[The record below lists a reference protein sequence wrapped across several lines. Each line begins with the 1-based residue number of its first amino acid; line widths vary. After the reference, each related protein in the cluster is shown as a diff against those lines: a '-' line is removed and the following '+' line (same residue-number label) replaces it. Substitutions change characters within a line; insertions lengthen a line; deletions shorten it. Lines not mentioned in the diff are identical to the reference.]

1 MPRRGTVFV
10 HVPLSHT
17 FTIQVAGGD
26 GDPFYVSQAGRT
38 CGLREGDVVV
48 GVDGA
53 STARWPLALLQQ
65 TLRRAARD
73 VVVEVLREMGDSAAS
88 VGVRAG
94 GTELG
99 IKHHTVTKAVHET
112 EDLPVVSENGKIEPC
127 VESPQGAPTSPASP
141 SASPPCSQS
150 MTPAATPDT
159 EAQTVTSSQTSHTS
173 TSFESA
179 VSIQSTGAELQGAV
193 QPQAIQNISSQSQAV
208 HSQSSSINQ
217 SHSTINGHQTI
228 QATTAVSGQQTFQSV
243 QSVSQ
248 TQSAQTV
255 VQSQA
260 AVGISSGQ
268 PLSIQ
273 EVPADLPRI
282 EAPSVDENANSI
294 PENIPAQPQPEPV
307 LQASPAPEPSQES
320 EPVAAPE
327 PVVVSEPAAAPEP
340 IPATVPEPVAAAPE
354 PVVEPEP
361 AVVEEAIA
369 APEPPMSSEEAV
381 AQEPP
386 ALPEPAVP
394 ETVVHVQESAPAP
407 EPEPAVA
414 AEERLAPEPQ
424 PAQEE
429 IAEEAP
435 LVAVSEPVPAAEP
448 APSVMTTG
456 SSGGGG
462 GPAVEEISQEHI
474 KEQLHEIITEIEQ
487 QVLPEQE
494 HEQQQQ
500 QQEVQQGGG
509 DGGVAQTLTKPP
521 EEAQPVVGE
530 ACHPMEAEEVKYEYY
545 DEDGVLHHTWKPKG
559 KYEVPKTVIQ
569 YEDVVPIAVPDVT
582 MSLKPQAPKPAPPPP
597 EPEPPKPEPQPMVEM
612 HHEPSNLTNGAVSP
626 IEIPEGIP
634 LLARIL
640 PKDNEDGERKISLER
655 LFTPATDSGDLTPKR
670 SPSKKA
676 FASSSFYRPDHPTID
691 DQVELAQ
698 RISFSLV
705 DENNKMSRGQSM
717 YMKRKK
723 RSMRWIHAGGA
734 HDEDAAGSAEG
745 GEGPEEDL
753 LLKQPPMTQ
762 RPASVPTVQQV
773 DTKKPPMK
781 LLMSPKG
788 VQDFHAVQEHYQ
800 TLMEQAVPTSPEV
813 GKIVAEVQ
821 SPTGKGAELFA
832 KRKKRMDKFIV
843 DETTVQKAQTTTR
856 TPQPQPQ
863 PVVTDDL
870 NMKKSAVEQR
880 NRQQQQIMEQFLKSR
895 EGSLTLVKSPWQ
907 ATMETGTPDAAF
919 DDKRQRIKLANTVVE
934 RADTKLAESSWLEP
948 PKPMPLM
955 TPQVTPQVAP
965 APAAAPSG
973 PAAIYSAEVKVV
985 MRSSQPP
992 TPAMDVPRAVF
1003 SPMDSN
1009 NKRNSASFNMAAKG
1023 WGTYNNFYSPITF
1036 AT

>member
-1 MPRRGTVFV
+1 
-10 HVPLSHT
+10 
-17 FTIQVAGGD
+17 
-26 GDPFYVSQAGRT
+26 
-38 CGLREGDVVV
+38 
-48 GVDGA
+48 
-53 STARWPLALLQQ
+53 
-65 TLRRAARD
+65 
-73 VVVEVLREMGDSAAS
+73 MGDSAAS

-99 IKHHTVTKAVHET
+99 AASLKHHTVTKAVHET
-112 EDLPVVSENGKIEPC
+112 EELPVVSENGKVEPC
-127 VESPQGAPTSPASP
+127 VESPQGAPASPASP

-179 VSIQSTGAELQGAV
+179 VSIQSTGGVLQGAV
-193 QPQAIQNISSQSQAV
+193 EPQAIQNISSQSQAV
-208 HSQSSSINQ
+208 HSQSTQSSSISQ
-217 SHSTINGHQTI
+217 SHSAINGHQTI
-228 QATTAVSGQQTFQSV
+228 QTSTAVSGQQTFQSM

-268 PLSIQ
+268 PLSVL
-273 EVPADLPRI
+273 EAPADQPLL

-294 PENIPAQPQPEPV
+294 PENIPAQPQPESV
-307 LQASPAPEPSQES
+307 LEASPVQEPAEGS

-327 PVVVSEPAAAPEP
+327 PTVIPEPEAAPEP
-340 IPATVPEPVAAAPE
+340 APTTVPEPVAAAPEPVPAAPE

-361 AVVEEAIA
+361 AVVEEPSA
-369 APEPPMSSEEAV
+369 APEPAMSSEEAV
-381 AQEPP
+381 AQQPTV
-386 ALPEPAVP
+386 LPEAPVS
-394 ETVVHVQESAPAP
+394 ETVVDVQESAPPP

-414 AEERLAPEPQ
+414 AEETLAPDPQ
-424 PAQEE
+424 PVQEE
-429 IAEEAP
+429 IAEEALP
-435 LVAVSEPVPAAEP
+435 AAAPEPVPAVEP
-448 APSVMTTG
+448 EPSVVTTT
-456 SSGGGG
+456 SGGGG

-494 HEQQQQ
+494 QEQQQQ
-500 QQEVQQGGG
+500 QQ
-509 DGGVAQTLTKPP
+509 
-521 EEAQPVVGE
+521 
-530 ACHPMEAEEVKYEYY
+530 
-545 DEDGVLHHTWKPKG
+545 EDGVLHHTWRPKG

-569 YEDVVPIAVPDVT
+569 YEDVVPIPVPDVT
-582 MSLKPQAPKPAPPPP
+582 ISLKAQAPQPAPPPP
-597 EPEPPKPEPQPMVEM
+597 QPEPPKPEPQPTVET
-612 HHEPSNLTNGAVSP
+612 HQEPSSLTNGAVSP

-640 PKDNEDGERKISLER
+640 PKDHEDGEKKISLER

-670 SPSKKA
+670 KKA

-753 LLKQPPMTQ
+753 LLKQPPM
-762 RPASVPTVQQV
+762 
-773 DTKKPPMK
+773 KPPMK

-856 TPQPQPQ
+856 AQQQQQPQSI
-863 PVVTDDL
+863 VTDDL
-870 NMKKSAVEQR
+870 AVKKSAVEER
-880 NRQQQQIMEQFLKSR
+880 NRQQQQIMEQFLRSR

-919 DDKRQRIKLANTVVE
+919 DDKRQRIKVHTL
-934 RADTKLAESSWLEP
+934 P
-948 PKPMPLM
+948 
-955 TPQVTPQVAP
+955 
-965 APAAAPSG
+965 
-973 PAAIYSAEVKVV
+973 
-985 MRSSQPP
+985 
-992 TPAMDVPRAVF
+992 
-1003 SPMDSN
+1003 
-1009 NKRNSASFNMAAKG
+1009 
-1023 WGTYNNFYSPITF
+1023 
-1036 AT
+1036 

>member
-1 MPRRGTVFV
+1 
-10 HVPLSHT
+10 
-17 FTIQVAGGD
+17 
-26 GDPFYVSQAGRT
+26 
-38 CGLREGDVVV
+38 
-48 GVDGA
+48 
-53 STARWPLALLQQ
+53 
-65 TLRRAARD
+65 
-73 VVVEVLREMGDSAAS
+73 MGDSAAS

-99 IKHHTVTKAVHET
+99 AASLKHHTVTKAVHET
-112 EDLPVVSENGKIEPC
+112 EELPVVSENGKVEPC
-127 VESPQGAPTSPASP
+127 VESPQGAPASPASP

-179 VSIQSTGAELQGAV
+179 VSIQSTGGVLQGAV
-193 QPQAIQNISSQSQAV
+193 EPQAIQNISSQSQAV
-208 HSQSSSINQ
+208 HSQSTQSSSISQ
-217 SHSTINGHQTI
+217 SHSAINGHQTI
-228 QATTAVSGQQTFQSV
+228 QTSTAVSGQQTFQSM

-268 PLSIQ
+268 PLSVL
-273 EVPADLPRI
+273 EAPADQPLL

-294 PENIPAQPQPEPV
+294 PENIPAQPQPESV
-307 LQASPAPEPSQES
+307 LEASPVQEPAEGS

-327 PVVVSEPAAAPEP
+327 PTVIPEPEAAPEP
-340 IPATVPEPVAAAPE
+340 APTTVPEPVAAAPEPVPAAPE

-361 AVVEEAIA
+361 AVVEEPSA
-369 APEPPMSSEEAV
+369 APEPAMSSEEAV
-381 AQEPP
+381 AQQPTV
-386 ALPEPAVP
+386 LPEAPVS
-394 ETVVHVQESAPAP
+394 ETVVDVQESAPPP

-414 AEERLAPEPQ
+414 AEETLAPDPQ
-424 PAQEE
+424 PVQEE
-429 IAEEAP
+429 IAEEALP
-435 LVAVSEPVPAAEP
+435 AAAPEPVPAVEP
-448 APSVMTTG
+448 EPSVVTTT
-456 SSGGGG
+456 SGGGG

-494 HEQQQQ
+494 QEQQQQ
-500 QQEVQQGGG
+500 QQ
-509 DGGVAQTLTKPP
+509 
-521 EEAQPVVGE
+521 
-530 ACHPMEAEEVKYEYY
+530 
-545 DEDGVLHHTWKPKG
+545 EDGVLHHTWRPKG

-569 YEDVVPIAVPDVT
+569 YEDVVPIPVPDVT
-582 MSLKPQAPKPAPPPP
+582 ISLKAQAPQPAPPPP
-597 EPEPPKPEPQPMVEM
+597 QPEPPKPEPQPTVET
-612 HHEPSNLTNGAVSP
+612 HQEPSSLTNGAVSP

-640 PKDNEDGERKISLER
+640 PKDHEDGEKKISLER

-670 SPSKKA
+670 KKA

-723 RSMRWIHAGGA
+723 RSMRWIH
-734 HDEDAAGSAEG
+734 AGSAEG

-856 TPQPQPQ
+856 AQQQQQPQSI
-863 PVVTDDL
+863 VTDDL
-870 NMKKSAVEQR
+870 AVKKSAVEER
-880 NRQQQQIMEQFLKSR
+880 NRQQQQIMEQFLRSR

-919 DDKRQRIKLANTVVE
+919 DDKRQRIKVHTL
-934 RADTKLAESSWLEP
+934 P
-948 PKPMPLM
+948 
-955 TPQVTPQVAP
+955 
-965 APAAAPSG
+965 
-973 PAAIYSAEVKVV
+973 
-985 MRSSQPP
+985 
-992 TPAMDVPRAVF
+992 
-1003 SPMDSN
+1003 
-1009 NKRNSASFNMAAKG
+1009 
-1023 WGTYNNFYSPITF
+1023 
-1036 AT
+1036 

>member
-1 MPRRGTVFV
+1 
-10 HVPLSHT
+10 
-17 FTIQVAGGD
+17 
-26 GDPFYVSQAGRT
+26 
-38 CGLREGDVVV
+38 
-48 GVDGA
+48 
-53 STARWPLALLQQ
+53 
-65 TLRRAARD
+65 
-73 VVVEVLREMGDSAAS
+73 MGDSAAS

-99 IKHHTVTKAVHET
+99 AASLKHHTVTK
-112 EDLPVVSENGKIEPC
+112 
-127 VESPQGAPTSPASP
+127 
-141 SASPPCSQS
+141 
-150 MTPAATPDT
+150 
-159 EAQTVTSSQTSHTS
+159 QTVTSSQTSHTS

-179 VSIQSTGAELQGAV
+179 VSIQSTGGVLQGAV
-193 QPQAIQNISSQSQAV
+193 EPQAIQNISSQSQAV
-208 HSQSSSINQ
+208 HSQSTQSSSISQ
-217 SHSTINGHQTI
+217 SHSAINGHQTI
-228 QATTAVSGQQTFQSV
+228 QTSTAVSGQQTFQSM

-268 PLSIQ
+268 PLSVL
-273 EVPADLPRI
+273 EAPADQPLL

-294 PENIPAQPQPEPV
+294 PENIPAQPQPESV
-307 LQASPAPEPSQES
+307 LEASPVQEPAEGS

-327 PVVVSEPAAAPEP
+327 PTVIPEPEAAPEP
-340 IPATVPEPVAAAPE
+340 APTTVPEPVAAAPEPVPAAPE

-361 AVVEEAIA
+361 AVVEEPSA
-369 APEPPMSSEEAV
+369 APEPAMSSEEAV
-381 AQEPP
+381 AQQPTV
-386 ALPEPAVP
+386 LPEAPVS
-394 ETVVHVQESAPAP
+394 ETVVDVQESAPPP

-414 AEERLAPEPQ
+414 AEETLAPDPQ
-424 PAQEE
+424 PVQEE
-429 IAEEAP
+429 IAEEALP
-435 LVAVSEPVPAAEP
+435 AAAPEPVPAVEP
-448 APSVMTTG
+448 EPSVVTTT
-456 SSGGGG
+456 SGGGG

-494 HEQQQQ
+494 QEQQQQ
-500 QQEVQQGGG
+500 QQEVQQGVG

-530 ACHPMEAEEVKYEYY
+530 AGRPLEAEEVKYEYY
-545 DEDGVLHHTWKPKG
+545 DEDGVLHHTWRPKG

-569 YEDVVPIAVPDVT
+569 YEDVVPIPVPDVT
-582 MSLKPQAPKPAPPPP
+582 ISLKAQAPQPAPPPP
-597 EPEPPKPEPQPMVEM
+597 QPEPPKPEPQPTVET
-612 HHEPSNLTNGAVSP
+612 HQEPSSLTNGAVSP

-640 PKDNEDGERKISLER
+640 PKDHEDGEKKISLER

-670 SPSKKA
+670 KKA

-723 RSMRWIHAGGA
+723 RSMRWIHAG
-734 HDEDAAGSAEG
+734 SAEG

-753 LLKQPPMTQ
+753 LLKQPPM
-762 RPASVPTVQQV
+762 
-773 DTKKPPMK
+773 KPPMK

-856 TPQPQPQ
+856 AQQQQQPQSI
-863 PVVTDDL
+863 VTDDL
-870 NMKKSAVEQR
+870 AVKKSAVEER
-880 NRQQQQIMEQFLKSR
+880 NRQQQQIMGPLFKPVSSER
-895 EGSLTLVKSPWQ
+895 PE
-907 ATMETGTPDAAF
+907 
-919 DDKRQRIKLANTVVE
+919 LANTVVE
-934 RADTKLAESSWLEP
+934 RADTKLAEASWLEP
-948 PKPMPLM
+948 PKPMPLL
-955 TPQVTPQVAP
+955 TPQVTPQMAP

-992 TPAMDVPRAVF
+992 TPATDVPRAMF
-1003 SPMDSN
+1003 SPVDAT

>member
-1 MPRRGTVFV
+1 
-10 HVPLSHT
+10 
-17 FTIQVAGGD
+17 
-26 GDPFYVSQAGRT
+26 
-38 CGLREGDVVV
+38 
-48 GVDGA
+48 
-53 STARWPLALLQQ
+53 
-65 TLRRAARD
+65 
-73 VVVEVLREMGDSAAS
+73 MGDSAAS

-99 IKHHTVTKAVHET
+99 AASLKHHTVTK
-112 EDLPVVSENGKIEPC
+112 
-127 VESPQGAPTSPASP
+127 
-141 SASPPCSQS
+141 
-150 MTPAATPDT
+150 
-159 EAQTVTSSQTSHTS
+159 QTVTSSQTSHTS

-179 VSIQSTGAELQGAV
+179 VSIQSTGGVLQGAV
-193 QPQAIQNISSQSQAV
+193 EPQAIQNISSQSQAV
-208 HSQSSSINQ
+208 HSQSTQSSSISQ
-217 SHSTINGHQTI
+217 SHSAINGHQTI
-228 QATTAVSGQQTFQSV
+228 QTSTAVSGQQTFQSM

-268 PLSIQ
+268 PLSVL
-273 EVPADLPRI
+273 EAPADQPLL

-294 PENIPAQPQPEPV
+294 PENIPAQPQPESV
-307 LQASPAPEPSQES
+307 LEASPVQEPAEGS

-327 PVVVSEPAAAPEP
+327 PTVIPEPEAAPEP
-340 IPATVPEPVAAAPE
+340 APTTVPEPVAAAPEPVPAAPE

-361 AVVEEAIA
+361 AVVEEPSA
-369 APEPPMSSEEAV
+369 APEPAMSSEEAV
-381 AQEPP
+381 AQQPTV
-386 ALPEPAVP
+386 LPEAPVS
-394 ETVVHVQESAPAP
+394 ETVVDVQESAPPP

-414 AEERLAPEPQ
+414 AEETLAPDPQ
-424 PAQEE
+424 PVQEE
-429 IAEEAP
+429 IAEEALP
-435 LVAVSEPVPAAEP
+435 AAAPEPVPAVEP
-448 APSVMTTG
+448 EPSVVTTT
-456 SSGGGG
+456 SGGGG

-494 HEQQQQ
+494 QEQQQQ
-500 QQEVQQGGG
+500 QQEVQQGVG

-530 ACHPMEAEEVKYEYY
+530 AGRPLEAEEVKYEYY
-545 DEDGVLHHTWKPKG
+545 DEDGVLHHTWRPKG

-569 YEDVVPIAVPDVT
+569 YEDVVPIPVPDVT
-582 MSLKPQAPKPAPPPP
+582 ISLKAQAPQPAPPPP
-597 EPEPPKPEPQPMVEM
+597 QPEPPKPEPQPTVET
-612 HHEPSNLTNGAVSP
+612 HQEPSSLTNGAVSP

-640 PKDNEDGERKISLER
+640 PKDHEDGEKKISLER

-856 TPQPQPQ
+856 AQQQQQPQSI
-863 PVVTDDL
+863 VTDDL
-870 NMKKSAVEQR
+870 AVKKSAVEER
-880 NRQQQQIMEQFLKSR
+880 NRQQQQIMEQFLRSR

-934 RADTKLAESSWLEP
+934 RADTKLAEASWLEP
-948 PKPMPLM
+948 PKPMPLL
-955 TPQVTPQVAP
+955 TPQVTPQMAP
-965 APAAAPSG
+965 APAAAPS
-973 PAAIYSAEVKVV
+973 
-985 MRSSQPP
+985 
-992 TPAMDVPRAVF
+992 VPRAMF
-1003 SPMDSN
+1003 SPVDAT

>member
-1 MPRRGTVFV
+1 
-10 HVPLSHT
+10 
-17 FTIQVAGGD
+17 
-26 GDPFYVSQAGRT
+26 
-38 CGLREGDVVV
+38 
-48 GVDGA
+48 
-53 STARWPLALLQQ
+53 
-65 TLRRAARD
+65 
-73 VVVEVLREMGDSAAS
+73 MGDSAAS

-99 IKHHTVTKAVHET
+99 AASLKHHTVTK
-112 EDLPVVSENGKIEPC
+112 
-127 VESPQGAPTSPASP
+127 
-141 SASPPCSQS
+141 
-150 MTPAATPDT
+150 
-159 EAQTVTSSQTSHTS
+159 QTVTSSQTSHTS

-179 VSIQSTGAELQGAV
+179 VSIQSTGGVLQGAV
-193 QPQAIQNISSQSQAV
+193 EPQAIQNISSQSQAV
-208 HSQSSSINQ
+208 HSQSTQSSSISQ
-217 SHSTINGHQTI
+217 SHSAINGHQTI
-228 QATTAVSGQQTFQSV
+228 QTSTAVSGQQTFQSM

-268 PLSIQ
+268 PLSVL
-273 EVPADLPRI
+273 EAPADQPLL

-294 PENIPAQPQPEPV
+294 PENIPAQPQPESV
-307 LQASPAPEPSQES
+307 LEASPVQEPAEGS

-327 PVVVSEPAAAPEP
+327 PTVIPEPEAAPEP
-340 IPATVPEPVAAAPE
+340 APTTVPEPVAAAPEPVPAAPE

-361 AVVEEAIA
+361 AVVEEPSA
-369 APEPPMSSEEAV
+369 APEPAMSSEEAV
-381 AQEPP
+381 AQQPTV
-386 ALPEPAVP
+386 LPEAPVS
-394 ETVVHVQESAPAP
+394 ETVVDVQESAPPP

-414 AEERLAPEPQ
+414 AEETLAPDPQ
-424 PAQEE
+424 PVQEE
-429 IAEEAP
+429 IAEEALP
-435 LVAVSEPVPAAEP
+435 AAAPEPVPAVEP
-448 APSVMTTG
+448 EPSVVTTT
-456 SSGGGG
+456 SGGGG

-494 HEQQQQ
+494 QEQQQQ
-500 QQEVQQGGG
+500 QQ
-509 DGGVAQTLTKPP
+509 
-521 EEAQPVVGE
+521 
-530 ACHPMEAEEVKYEYY
+530 
-545 DEDGVLHHTWKPKG
+545 EDGVLHHTWRPKG

-569 YEDVVPIAVPDVT
+569 YEDVVPIPVPDVT
-582 MSLKPQAPKPAPPPP
+582 ISLKAQAPQPAPPPP
-597 EPEPPKPEPQPMVEM
+597 QPEPPKPEPQPTVET
-612 HHEPSNLTNGAVSP
+612 HQEPSSLTNGAVSP

-640 PKDNEDGERKISLER
+640 PKDHEDGEKKISLER

-723 RSMRWIHAGGA
+723 RSMRWIH
-734 HDEDAAGSAEG
+734 AGSAEG

-856 TPQPQPQ
+856 AQQQQQPQSI
-863 PVVTDDL
+863 VTDDL
-870 NMKKSAVEQR
+870 AVKKSAVEER
-880 NRQQQQIMEQFLKSR
+880 NRQQQQIMGPLFKPVSSER
-895 EGSLTLVKSPWQ
+895 PE
-907 ATMETGTPDAAF
+907 
-919 DDKRQRIKLANTVVE
+919 LANTVVE
-934 RADTKLAESSWLEP
+934 RADTKLAEASWLEP
-948 PKPMPLM
+948 PKPMPLL
-955 TPQVTPQVAP
+955 TPQVTPQMAP

-992 TPAMDVPRAVF
+992 TPATDVPRAMF
-1003 SPMDSN
+1003 SPVDAT

>member
-1 MPRRGTVFV
+1 
-10 HVPLSHT
+10 
-17 FTIQVAGGD
+17 
-26 GDPFYVSQAGRT
+26 
-38 CGLREGDVVV
+38 
-48 GVDGA
+48 
-53 STARWPLALLQQ
+53 
-65 TLRRAARD
+65 
-73 VVVEVLREMGDSAAS
+73 MGDSAAS

-99 IKHHTVTKAVHET
+99 AASLKHHTVTKAVHET
-112 EDLPVVSENGKIEPC
+112 EELPVVSENGKVEPC
-127 VESPQGAPTSPASP
+127 VESPQGAPASPASP

-179 VSIQSTGAELQGAV
+179 VSIQSTGGVLQGAV
-193 QPQAIQNISSQSQAV
+193 EPQAIQNISSQSQAV
-208 HSQSSSINQ
+208 HSQSTQSSSISQ
-217 SHSTINGHQTI
+217 SHSAINGHQTI
-228 QATTAVSGQQTFQSV
+228 QTSTAVSGQQTFQSM

-260 AVGISSGQ
+260 EVGISSGQ
-268 PLSIQ
+268 PLSVL
-273 EVPADLPRI
+273 EAPADQPLL

-294 PENIPAQPQPEPV
+294 PENIPAQPQPESV
-307 LQASPAPEPSQES
+307 LEASPVQEPAEGS

-327 PVVVSEPAAAPEP
+327 PTVIPEPEAAPEP
-340 IPATVPEPVAAAPE
+340 APTTVPEPVAAAPEPLPAAPE

-361 AVVEEAIA
+361 AVVEEPSA
-369 APEPPMSSEEAV
+369 APEPAMSSEEAV
-381 AQEPP
+381 AQQPTV
-386 ALPEPAVP
+386 LPEAPVS
-394 ETVVHVQESAPAP
+394 ETVVDVQESAPPP

-414 AEERLAPEPQ
+414 AEETLAPDPQ
-424 PAQEE
+424 PVQEE
-429 IAEEAP
+429 IAEEALP
-435 LVAVSEPVPAAEP
+435 AAAPEPVPAVEP
-448 APSVMTTG
+448 EPSVVTTT
-456 SSGGGG
+456 SGGGG

-494 HEQQQQ
+494 QEQQQQ
-500 QQEVQQGGG
+500 QQEVQQGVG

-530 ACHPMEAEEVKYEYY
+530 AGRPLEGEEVKYEYY
-545 DEDGVLHHTWKPKG
+545 DEDGVLHHTWRPKG

-569 YEDVVPIAVPDVT
+569 YEDVVPIPVPDVT
-582 MSLKPQAPKPAPPPP
+582 ISLKAQAPQPAPPPP
-597 EPEPPKPEPQPMVEM
+597 QPEPPKPEPQPTVET
-612 HHEPSNLTNGAVSP
+612 HQEPSSLTNGAVSP

-640 PKDNEDGERKISLER
+640 PKDHEDGEKKISLER

-670 SPSKKA
+670 KKA

-753 LLKQPPMTQ
+753 LLKQPPM
-762 RPASVPTVQQV
+762 
-773 DTKKPPMK
+773 KPPMK

-856 TPQPQPQ
+856 AQQQQQPQSI
-863 PVVTDDL
+863 VTDDL
-870 NMKKSAVEQR
+870 AVKKSAVEER
-880 NRQQQQIMEQFLKSR
+880 NRQQQQIMEQFLRSR

-934 RADTKLAESSWLEP
+934 RADTKLAEASWLEP
-948 PKPMPLM
+948 PKPMPLL
-955 TPQVTPQVAP
+955 TPQVTPQMAP

-992 TPAMDVPRAVF
+992 TPATDVPRAMF
-1003 SPMDSN
+1003 SPVDAT

>member
-48 GVDGA
+48 SVDGA

-99 IKHHTVTKAVHET
+99 AASLKHHTVTK
-112 EDLPVVSENGKIEPC
+112 
-127 VESPQGAPTSPASP
+127 
-141 SASPPCSQS
+141 
-150 MTPAATPDT
+150 
-159 EAQTVTSSQTSHTS
+159 QTVTSSQTSHTS

-179 VSIQSTGAELQGAV
+179 VSIQSTGGVLQGAV
-193 QPQAIQNISSQSQAV
+193 EPQAIQNISSQSQAV
-208 HSQSSSINQ
+208 HSQSTQSSSISQ
-217 SHSTINGHQTI
+217 SHSAINGHQTI
-228 QATTAVSGQQTFQSV
+228 QTSTAVSGQQTFQSM

-268 PLSIQ
+268 PLSVL
-273 EVPADLPRI
+273 EAPADQPLL

-294 PENIPAQPQPEPV
+294 PENIPAQPQPESV
-307 LQASPAPEPSQES
+307 LEASPVQEPAEGS

-327 PVVVSEPAAAPEP
+327 PTVIPEPEAAPEP
-340 IPATVPEPVAAAPE
+340 APTTVPEPVAAAPEPVPAAPE

-361 AVVEEAIA
+361 AVVEEPSA
-369 APEPPMSSEEAV
+369 APEPAMSSEEAV
-381 AQEPP
+381 AQQPTV
-386 ALPEPAVP
+386 LPEAPVS
-394 ETVVHVQESAPAP
+394 ETVVDVQESAPPP

-414 AEERLAPEPQ
+414 AEETLAPDPQ
-424 PAQEE
+424 PVQEE
-429 IAEEAP
+429 IAEEALP
-435 LVAVSEPVPAAEP
+435 AAAPEPVPAVEP
-448 APSVMTTG
+448 EPSVVTTT
-456 SSGGGG
+456 SGGGG

-494 HEQQQQ
+494 QEQQQQ
-500 QQEVQQGGG
+500 QQEVQQGVG

-530 ACHPMEAEEVKYEYY
+530 AGRPLEAEEVKYEYY
-545 DEDGVLHHTWKPKG
+545 DEDGVLHHTWRPKG

-569 YEDVVPIAVPDVT
+569 YEDVVPIPVPDVT
-582 MSLKPQAPKPAPPPP
+582 ISLKAQAPQPAPPPP
-597 EPEPPKPEPQPMVEM
+597 QPEPPKPEPQPTVET
-612 HHEPSNLTNGAVSP
+612 HQEPSSLTNGAVSP

-640 PKDNEDGERKISLER
+640 PKDHEDGEKKISLER

-753 LLKQPPMTQ
+753 LLKQPPM
-762 RPASVPTVQQV
+762 
-773 DTKKPPMK
+773 KPPMK

-856 TPQPQPQ
+856 AQQQQQPQSI
-863 PVVTDDL
+863 VTDDL
-870 NMKKSAVEQR
+870 AVKKSAVEER
-880 NRQQQQIMEQFLKSR
+880 NRQQQQIMGPLFKPVSSER
-895 EGSLTLVKSPWQ
+895 PE
-907 ATMETGTPDAAF
+907 
-919 DDKRQRIKLANTVVE
+919 LANTVVE
-934 RADTKLAESSWLEP
+934 RADTKLAEASWLEP
-948 PKPMPLM
+948 PKPMPLL
-955 TPQVTPQVAP
+955 TPQVTPQMAP

-992 TPAMDVPRAVF
+992 TPATDVPRAMF
-1003 SPMDSN
+1003 SPVDAT

>member
-1 MPRRGTVFV
+1 
-10 HVPLSHT
+10 
-17 FTIQVAGGD
+17 
-26 GDPFYVSQAGRT
+26 
-38 CGLREGDVVV
+38 
-48 GVDGA
+48 
-53 STARWPLALLQQ
+53 
-65 TLRRAARD
+65 
-73 VVVEVLREMGDSAAS
+73 MGDSAAS

-99 IKHHTVTKAVHET
+99 AASLKHHTVTKAVHET
-112 EDLPVVSENGKIEPC
+112 EELPVVSENGKVEPC
-127 VESPQGAPTSPASP
+127 VESPQGAPASPASP

-179 VSIQSTGAELQGAV
+179 VSIQSTGGVLQGAV
-193 QPQAIQNISSQSQAV
+193 EPQAIQNISSQSQAV
-208 HSQSSSINQ
+208 HSQSTQSSSISQ
-217 SHSTINGHQTI
+217 SHSAINGHQTI
-228 QATTAVSGQQTFQSV
+228 QTSTAVSGQQTFQSM

-268 PLSIQ
+268 PLSVL
-273 EVPADLPRI
+273 EAPADQPLL

-294 PENIPAQPQPEPV
+294 PENIPAQPQPESV
-307 LQASPAPEPSQES
+307 LEASPVQEPAEGS

-327 PVVVSEPAAAPEP
+327 PTVIPEPEAAPEP
-340 IPATVPEPVAAAPE
+340 APTTVPEPVAAAPEPVPAAPE

-361 AVVEEAIA
+361 AVVEEPSA
-369 APEPPMSSEEAV
+369 APEPAMSSEEAV
-381 AQEPP
+381 AQQPTV
-386 ALPEPAVP
+386 LPEAPVS
-394 ETVVHVQESAPAP
+394 ETVVDVQESAPPP

-414 AEERLAPEPQ
+414 AEETLAPDPQ
-424 PAQEE
+424 PVQEE
-429 IAEEAP
+429 IAEEALP
-435 LVAVSEPVPAAEP
+435 AAAPEPVPAVEP
-448 APSVMTTG
+448 EPSVVTTT
-456 SSGGGG
+456 SGGGG

-494 HEQQQQ
+494 QEQQQQ
-500 QQEVQQGGG
+500 QQ
-509 DGGVAQTLTKPP
+509 
-521 EEAQPVVGE
+521 
-530 ACHPMEAEEVKYEYY
+530 
-545 DEDGVLHHTWKPKG
+545 EDGVLHHTWRPKG

-569 YEDVVPIAVPDVT
+569 YEDVVPIPVPDVT
-582 MSLKPQAPKPAPPPP
+582 ISLKAQAPQPAPPPP
-597 EPEPPKPEPQPMVEM
+597 QPEPPKPEPQPTVET
-612 HHEPSNLTNGAVSP
+612 HQEPSSLTNGAVSP

-640 PKDNEDGERKISLER
+640 PKDHEDGEKKISLER

-723 RSMRWIHAGGA
+723 RSMRWIH
-734 HDEDAAGSAEG
+734 AGSAEG

-856 TPQPQPQ
+856 AQQQQQPQSI
-863 PVVTDDL
+863 VTDDL
-870 NMKKSAVEQR
+870 AVKKSAVEER
-880 NRQQQQIMEQFLKSR
+880 NRQQQQIMEQFLRSR

-934 RADTKLAESSWLEP
+934 RADTKLAEASWLEP
-948 PKPMPLM
+948 PKPMPLL
-955 TPQVTPQVAP
+955 TPQVTPQMAP
-965 APAAAPSG
+965 APAAAPS
-973 PAAIYSAEVKVV
+973 
-985 MRSSQPP
+985 
-992 TPAMDVPRAVF
+992 VPRAMF
-1003 SPMDSN
+1003 SPVDAT

>member
-1 MPRRGTVFV
+1 
-10 HVPLSHT
+10 
-17 FTIQVAGGD
+17 
-26 GDPFYVSQAGRT
+26 
-38 CGLREGDVVV
+38 
-48 GVDGA
+48 
-53 STARWPLALLQQ
+53 
-65 TLRRAARD
+65 
-73 VVVEVLREMGDSAAS
+73 MGDSAAS

-99 IKHHTVTKAVHET
+99 AASLKHHTVTKAVHET
-112 EDLPVVSENGKIEPC
+112 EELPVVSENGKVEPC
-127 VESPQGAPTSPASP
+127 VESPQGAPASPASP

-179 VSIQSTGAELQGAV
+179 VSIQSTGGVLQGAV
-193 QPQAIQNISSQSQAV
+193 EPQAIQNISSQSQAV
-208 HSQSSSINQ
+208 HSQSTQSSSISQ
-217 SHSTINGHQTI
+217 SHSAINGHQTI
-228 QATTAVSGQQTFQSV
+228 QTSTAVSGQQTFQSM

-260 AVGISSGQ
+260 EVGISSGQ
-268 PLSIQ
+268 PLSVL
-273 EVPADLPRI
+273 EAPADQPLL

-294 PENIPAQPQPEPV
+294 PENIPAQPQPESV
-307 LQASPAPEPSQES
+307 LEASPVQEPAEGS

-327 PVVVSEPAAAPEP
+327 PTVIPEPEAAPEP
-340 IPATVPEPVAAAPE
+340 APTTVPEPVAAAPEPLPAAPE

-361 AVVEEAIA
+361 AVVEEPSA
-369 APEPPMSSEEAV
+369 APEPAMSSEEAV
-381 AQEPP
+381 AQQPTV
-386 ALPEPAVP
+386 LPEAPVS
-394 ETVVHVQESAPAP
+394 ETVVDVQESAPPP

-414 AEERLAPEPQ
+414 AEETLAPDPQ
-424 PAQEE
+424 PVQEE
-429 IAEEAP
+429 IAEEALP
-435 LVAVSEPVPAAEP
+435 AAAPEPVPAVEP
-448 APSVMTTG
+448 EPSVVTTT
-456 SSGGGG
+456 SGGGG

-494 HEQQQQ
+494 QEQQQQ
-500 QQEVQQGGG
+500 QQEVQQGVG

-530 ACHPMEAEEVKYEYY
+530 AGRPLEGEEVKYEYY
-545 DEDGVLHHTWKPKG
+545 DEDGVLHHTWRPKG

-569 YEDVVPIAVPDVT
+569 YEDVVPIPVPDVT
-582 MSLKPQAPKPAPPPP
+582 ISLKAQAPQPAPPPP
-597 EPEPPKPEPQPMVEM
+597 QPEPPKPEPQPTVET
-612 HHEPSNLTNGAVSP
+612 HQEPSSLTNGAVSP

-640 PKDNEDGERKISLER
+640 PKDHEDGEKKISLER

-753 LLKQPPMTQ
+753 LLKQPPM
-762 RPASVPTVQQV
+762 
-773 DTKKPPMK
+773 KPPMK

-856 TPQPQPQ
+856 AQQQQQPQSI
-863 PVVTDDL
+863 VTDDL
-870 NMKKSAVEQR
+870 AVKKSAVEER
-880 NRQQQQIMEQFLKSR
+880 NRQQQQIMEQFLRSR

-934 RADTKLAESSWLEP
+934 RADTKLAEASWLEP
-948 PKPMPLM
+948 PKPMPLL
-955 TPQVTPQVAP
+955 TPQVTPQMAP

-992 TPAMDVPRAVF
+992 TPATDVPRAMF
-1003 SPMDSN
+1003 SPVDAT

>member
-1 MPRRGTVFV
+1 
-10 HVPLSHT
+10 
-17 FTIQVAGGD
+17 
-26 GDPFYVSQAGRT
+26 
-38 CGLREGDVVV
+38 
-48 GVDGA
+48 
-53 STARWPLALLQQ
+53 
-65 TLRRAARD
+65 
-73 VVVEVLREMGDSAAS
+73 MGDSAAS

-99 IKHHTVTKAVHET
+99 AASLKHHTVTKAVHET
-112 EDLPVVSENGKIEPC
+112 EELPVVSENGKVEPC
-127 VESPQGAPTSPASP
+127 VESPQGAPASPASP

-179 VSIQSTGAELQGAV
+179 VSIQSTGGVLQGAV
-193 QPQAIQNISSQSQAV
+193 EPQAIQNISSQSQAV
-208 HSQSSSINQ
+208 HSQSTQSSSISQ
-217 SHSTINGHQTI
+217 SHSAINGHQTI
-228 QATTAVSGQQTFQSV
+228 QTSTAVSGQQTFQSM

-268 PLSIQ
+268 PLSVL
-273 EVPADLPRI
+273 EAPADQPLL

-294 PENIPAQPQPEPV
+294 PENIPAQPQPESV
-307 LQASPAPEPSQES
+307 LEASPVQEPAEGS

-327 PVVVSEPAAAPEP
+327 PTVIPEPEAAPEP
-340 IPATVPEPVAAAPE
+340 APTTVPEPVAAAPEPVPAAPE

-361 AVVEEAIA
+361 AVVEEPSA
-369 APEPPMSSEEAV
+369 APEPAMSSEEAV
-381 AQEPP
+381 AQQPTV
-386 ALPEPAVP
+386 LPEAPVS
-394 ETVVHVQESAPAP
+394 ETVVDVQESAPPP

-414 AEERLAPEPQ
+414 AEETLAPDPQ
-424 PAQEE
+424 PVQEE
-429 IAEEAP
+429 IAEEALP
-435 LVAVSEPVPAAEP
+435 AAAPEPVPAVEP
-448 APSVMTTG
+448 EPSVVTTT
-456 SSGGGG
+456 SGGGG

-494 HEQQQQ
+494 QEQQQQ
-500 QQEVQQGGG
+500 QQ
-509 DGGVAQTLTKPP
+509 
-521 EEAQPVVGE
+521 
-530 ACHPMEAEEVKYEYY
+530 
-545 DEDGVLHHTWKPKG
+545 EDGVLHHTWRPKG

-569 YEDVVPIAVPDVT
+569 YEDVVPIPVPDVT
-582 MSLKPQAPKPAPPPP
+582 ISLKAQAPQPAPPPP
-597 EPEPPKPEPQPMVEM
+597 QPEPPKPEPQPTVET
-612 HHEPSNLTNGAVSP
+612 HQEPSSLTNGAVSP

-640 PKDNEDGERKISLER
+640 PKDHEDGEKKISLER

-670 SPSKKA
+670 KKA

-856 TPQPQPQ
+856 AQQQQQPQSI
-863 PVVTDDL
+863 VTDDL
-870 NMKKSAVEQR
+870 AVKKSAVEER
-880 NRQQQQIMEQFLKSR
+880 NRQQQQIMEQFLRSR

-919 DDKRQRIKLANTVVE
+919 DDKRQRIKVHTL
-934 RADTKLAESSWLEP
+934 P
-948 PKPMPLM
+948 
-955 TPQVTPQVAP
+955 
-965 APAAAPSG
+965 
-973 PAAIYSAEVKVV
+973 
-985 MRSSQPP
+985 
-992 TPAMDVPRAVF
+992 
-1003 SPMDSN
+1003 
-1009 NKRNSASFNMAAKG
+1009 
-1023 WGTYNNFYSPITF
+1023 
-1036 AT
+1036 